1 MSDWERLKLGDLTKL
16 ITKGTTPN
24 KSMGGFVSNGI
35 NYIKSESISYDGRI
49 DSTKFNFITEETHS
63 LLKRSQLEKDDIL
76 FSMAGAYL
84 GKSAIVLD
92 YHLPANTNQA
102 LAIIRLNQSKA
113 SSKFINYFFRNPS
126 VIEYVNN
133 LSGQSAQPNI
143 NFEEIKSIEINL
155 PPLPE
160 QQAIASVL
168 SSLDDK
174 IDLLHRQNKT
184 LEAMAET
191 LFRQWFIE
199 EAKEDWEEI
208 LITDL
213 FEVKD
218 GTHDS
223 PKQSEVGFHLITSKH
238 IHNGQIDF
246 DSAYLVSNIDYEK
259 INQRS
264 KVEQFDILFSMIG
277 TLGLIYIEMNE
288 KVDYAIKNIGLFKTS
303 QNPKWCYFLYLWLKS
318 SFGNEFIEE
327 NKSGSTQEYISL
339 GSLRKINF
347 KVPNVEKIDVLNSAV
362 DKQFNK
368 IFANKKQI
376 QTLENLRDTLLP
388 KLMSGE
394 IRVQH

>member
-1 MSDWERLKLGDLTKL
+1 MSEWQKGNLGEFINLKRGYDLPSKSRVFGEFPIISSSGITDYHNEPKVFEGGVITGRYGTIGQVFYTDKPFHPLNTTLYVQDFKDNNKKFVYYFLKELDWEKFSD
-16 ITKGTTPN
+16 
-24 KSMGGFVSNGI
+24 KSAVPGI
-35 NYIKSESISYDGRI
+35 NRNDVHQE
-49 DSTKFNFITEETHS
+49 
-63 LLKRSQLEKDDIL
+63 
-76 FSMAGAYL
+76 
-84 GKSAIVLD
+84 IV
-92 YHLPANTNQA
+92 
-102 LAIIRLNQSKA
+102 S
-113 SSKFINYFFRNPS
+113 F
-126 VIEYVNN
+126 
-133 LSGQSAQPNI
+133 
-143 NFEEIKSIEINL
+143 

-160 QQAIASVL
+160 QQAIASML
-168 SSLDDK
+168 SSLDVK
-174 IDLLHRQNKT
+174 IDLLNRQNKT

-199 EAKEDWEEI
+199 EAKDDWEEI

-376 QTLENLRDTLLP
+376 QTLENLRDSLLP

>member
-1 MSDWERLKLGDLTKL
+1 MSEWERLKLGDLTKL

>member
-1 MSDWERLKLGDLTKL
+1 MSEWERLKLGDLTKL

-63 LLKRSQLEKDDIL
+63 LLKRSQLGKDDIL

-191 LFRQWFIE
+191 LFRHWFIE